1 MTLFSNASFFAVPNT
16 MTHIQM
22 IPFSDDS
29 KTDGFGMTLNSV
41 FE

>member
-1 MTLFSNASFFAVPNT
+1 MTPFLNASVLAVHEKTTNV
-16 MTHIQM
+16 QM

-29 KTDGFGMTLNSV
+29 TLNSV